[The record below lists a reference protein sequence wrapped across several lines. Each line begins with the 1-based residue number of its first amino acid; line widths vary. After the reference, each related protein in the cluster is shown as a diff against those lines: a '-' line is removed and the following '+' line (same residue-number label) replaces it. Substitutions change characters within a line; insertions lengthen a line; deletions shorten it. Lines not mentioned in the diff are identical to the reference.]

1 MGKMTKINV
10 SGIRKKATTNDNP
23 MTISQAYMRNIID
36 FSLLSQEEETQLAE
50 EIRSEDPQVHEEA
63 KAKLIKANLRLV
75 VKLAS
80 EFMNRGVA
88 KHDLIA
94 EGNIGLMIAAEKF
107 DPSKGAKFST
117 YSTWWIKQYMR
128 RAIAAQ
134 SRTIRIPAQS
144 IDKIARIQRAQKE
157 FVQAH
162 DRQPTDEEIA
172 LMVELNPKTVS
183 ELRRVNLNTSSLNE
197 LIKEGES
204 DEIGSLI
211 ADTLANVP
219 DNMLGHAES
228 MESLHEMIGR
238 LSPREREIL
247 NMRYGLEGGKILT
260 LEEVGEAV
268 GCTRERVRQIQNKA
282 IRKLQRMHM
291 ELNGQSPDDDKS

>member
-1 MGKMTKINV
+1 MGKLTKINV
-10 SGIRKKATTNDNP
+10 KNLRKKAQVNDNP

-36 FSLLSQEEETQLAE
+36 YSLLSQEEETQLAE
-50 EIRSEDPQVHEEA
+50 EIRSDDPQVHEEA

-80 EFMNRGVA
+80 EFVNRGVS

-94 EGNIGLMIAAEKF
+94 EGNIGLMIAADKF

-144 IDKIARIQRAQKE
+144 IDKISKIQRAQKE
-157 FVQAH
+157 FMQEN
-162 DRQPTDEEIA
+162 DRMPSDEEIA
-172 LMVELNPKTVS
+172 LMIDLNPKTVS

-197 LIKEGES
+197 LIKEGET

-211 ADTLANVP
+211 ADTMASEP

-228 MESLHEMIGR
+228 MESLNEMISQ
-238 LSPREREIL
+238 LTPREREIL

-291 ELNGQSPDDDKS
+291 ELNGQIPGDDKR

>member
-1 MGKMTKINV
+1 MGKLTKINV
-10 SGIRKKATTNDNP
+10 GSLRKKAQTNDNP

-36 FSLLSQEEETQLAE
+36 YSLLTQEEETQLAE
-50 EIRSEDPQVHEEA
+50 EIKSSDPLVHEEA
-63 KAKLIKANLRLV
+63 KGKLIQANLRLV

-80 EFMNRGVA
+80 EFINRGVS

-144 IDKIARIQRAQKE
+144 IDKIAKIQRAQKVFMQE
-157 FVQAH
+157 N
-162 DRQPTDEEIA
+162 DRMPTDEEIA
-172 LMVELNPKTVS
+172 LMIDLNPKTVS
-183 ELRRVNLNTSSLNE
+183 ELRRINLNTSSLNE

-211 ADTLANVP
+211 ADTMACEP
-219 DNMLGHAES
+219 DNMLGQAES
-228 MESLHEMIGR
+228 MESLNKMIAG
-238 LSPREREIL
+238 LTTREREIL

-291 ELNGQSPDDDKS
+291 ELNGQHLDEDKK

>member
-1 MGKMTKINV
+1 MTKINV
-10 SGIRKKATTNDNP
+10 SGLRKKPAANDNP

-36 FSLLSQEEETQLAE
+36 YSLLSQEEEIQLAE
-50 EIRSEDPQVHEEA
+50 EIRSPDPRIHEEA
-63 KAKLIKANLRLV
+63 KSKLIQANLRLV

-80 EFMNRGVA
+80 EFLNRGVA

-144 IDKIARIQRAQKE
+144 IDKIVRIQRAQRE
-157 FVQAH
+157 FMQIN
-162 DRQPTDEEIA
+162 DREPTDDEIA
-172 LMVELNPKTVS
+172 EMIDLNPKTVS
-183 ELRRVNLNTSSLNE
+183 ELRRVNLTTSSLNE
-197 LIKEGES
+197 LIKEGET
-204 DEIGSLI
+204 DEIGSLV
-211 ADTLANVP
+211 ADAQASVP
-219 DNMLGHAES
+219 DSILGHAES
-228 MESLHEMIGR
+228 MESLHQMIGR
-238 LSPREREIL
+238 LAPRERDIL
-247 NMRYGLEGGKILT
+247 NMRYGLEGGKVLT

-282 IRKLQRMHM
+282 IRKLQRMHE
-291 ELNGQSPDDDKS
+291 ELNGDSIEEKK

>member
-1 MGKMTKINV
+1 MAKMTKINV
-10 SGIRKKATTNDNP
+10 SGLRRKTDANDNP

-36 FSLLSQEEETQLAE
+36 FSLLSQEEEIQLAE
-50 EIRSEDPQVHEEA
+50 EIKSSDPRVHEEA
-63 KAKLIKANLRLV
+63 KARLIKANLRLV

-80 EFMNRGVA
+80 EFLNRGVA

-144 IDKIARIQRAQKE
+144 IDKIVRIQRAHKE
-157 FVQAH
+157 FMQTH
-162 DRQPTDEEIA
+162 DREPTDEEIA
-172 LMVELNPKTVS
+172 EMIELNPKTVS
-183 ELRRVNLNTSSLNE
+183 ELRRVNLTTSSLNE
-197 LIKEGES
+197 LIKEGET
-204 DEIGSLI
+204 DEIGSLV
-211 ADTLANVP
+211 ADTQASVP
-219 DNMLGHAES
+219 DSMLGHAES
-228 MESLHEMIGR
+228 LESLHEMISR
-238 LSPREREIL
+238 LTSREREIL

-282 IRKLQRMHM
+282 IRKLQRMHQV
-291 ELNGQSPDDDKS
+291 LNGHLVDEEED